1 LGIAKEREL
10 AHGGRGGKEQKI
22 VKKHVLHL
30 VQNRIIDEYSG
41 KNKSLFAFEL
51 WKGDTTIRSSF

>member
-1 LGIAKEREL
+1 LEILLSVHRYFCNVVIAKEEEF

-30 VQNRIIDEYSG
+30 VQNKLIDAYSD
-41 KNKSLFAFEL
+41 KNKS
-51 WKGDTTIRSSF
+51 